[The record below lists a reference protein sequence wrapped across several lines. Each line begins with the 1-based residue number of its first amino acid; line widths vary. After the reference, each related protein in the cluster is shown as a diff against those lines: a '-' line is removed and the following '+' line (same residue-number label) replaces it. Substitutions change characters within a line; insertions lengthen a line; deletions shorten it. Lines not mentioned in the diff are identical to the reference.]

1 MQIFRPTLLVA
12 LIAQIGMA
20 TAANADSHNIHHYD
34 EPYQCDR
41 DREVT
46 SSRTGETR
54 VVYYRT
60 VYFPE
65 RDWQF
70 VLTDVWADKSALG
83 GRGIANLYTPDFR
96 YDGVYRDQDNDI
108 TSISM
113 GSAWSKEDRS
123 PGVSVRRTKD
133 NDIGQCALL
142 SVDQTAFYTLD
153 YLDGLEV
160 ME

>member
-1 MQIFRPTLLVA
+1 MRIFGPILLLA
-12 LIAQIGMA
+12 LTAQIVMP
-20 TAANADSHNIHHYD
+20 TSANADSHNLHHFD

-41 DREVT
+41 NREVT

-54 VVYYRT
+54 VVHYRT
-60 VYFPE
+60 VYFPQ

-96 YDGVYRDQDNDI
+96 YDGVYRDQENEI
-108 TSISM
+108 TTISM

-123 PGVSVRRTKD
+123 PGVSVRSAKD
-133 NDIGQCALL
+133 DDIDQCALL
-142 SVDQTAFYTLD
+142 SVDQIAFYTLD
-153 YLDGLEV
+153 YLDDLEI